1 MAQTKLHELAELGQ
15 AVWYDYIRRSF
26 ITSGEMQSLIDQ
38 GLRGMTSNP
47 TIFEKAMAGSAD
59 YDDDMRRLVA
69 EGKSIDELYAALV
82 VDDIARAA
90 DLLRPVYDETNGL
103 DGYISLEVSP
113 TMAHDT
119 EGTINEA
126 RRLHR
131 AVNRPNLM
139 IKVPATPEGL
149 PAITTLIGEGISVNV
164 TLMFSL
170 DHYEA
175 VAEAYISGLE
185 KLAAAGGDLSKVASV
200 ASFFVSR
207 VDSSVDKEL
216 DGVAGGEAL
225 KGKIAI
231 ANAAAAYDRFLKTFS
246 GERWSALAAKGATVQ
261 RVLWASTGTKNPD
274 YPDTMYVDNLIAPH
288 TVNTMPPATLRAT
301 LDHATVK
308 PTLEALI
315 PEALQQLEQLKTLGI
330 DLDAITQQLQVDG
343 VASFAKSFESL
354 MDGIE
359 GKRQQLLAEHKMY
372 TAHLG
377 AYEAA
382 GAAAL
387 EEMRQNETL
396 KRIWEHDHT
405 VWKDDPTEISNR
417 LGWLHSPEVMP
428 EHLPAINALIE
439 AVRNEGYTHALLM
452 GMGGSSLAPEV
463 FRKAFGV
470 AEGYLD
476 LAVLDSTD
484 PGAVLAFADALDMR
498 RTLFVVS
505 TKSGGTVETLSF
517 FKYFYNK
524 VVEAVGTDAAGQHF
538 IAITDPG
545 SKLETLAKTYNFRA
559 TFLNDPDIGGRY
571 SALSFFGLVLAGLVG
586 VDLAKLLNR
595 TSIMAA
601 NCESSNCVVNGN
613 NYGGQLGAAM
623 GELAKA
629 GRDKL
634 TLITAHDLANFGDW
648 VEQLVAESMGKE
660 GKGILPVVAEP
671 LGAPDVYG
679 NDRVF
684 VFMHSRD
691 EHADTEAMEALKQA
705 GHPVIHIH
713 YDDVYDMGSLMF
725 LWEVATAVA
734 GVRLNINPFD
744 QPNVE
749 SAKVLARQMVVA
761 YEKEGKLPDP
771 APTLEAERMA
781 VYADTSGDTPGA
793 LLRSFLDQIK
803 AGDYVT
809 LQAYVQPTDDTSAAL
824 DRLRLRI
831 RDQYRVATT
840 SSYGPRFLHST
851 GQLHKGDAGNGL
863 FIQFTST
870 PPQDAPIP
878 DEAGQDGSAM
888 NFGVL
893 ILSQALGDRQ
903 ALLDNGRRVI
913 RFHLHSDVAGD
924 IAALAD
930 EVGG

>member
-343 VASFAKSFESL
+343 VASFAKSFES
-354 MDGIE
+354 
-359 GKRQQLLAEHKMY
+359 
-372 TAHLG
+372 
-377 AYEAA
+377 
-382 GAAAL
+382 
-387 EEMRQNETL
+387 
-396 KRIWEHDHT
+396 
-405 VWKDDPTEISNR
+405 
-417 LGWLHSPEVMP
+417 
-428 EHLPAINALIE
+428 
-439 AVRNEGYTHALLM
+439 
-452 GMGGSSLAPEV
+452 
-463 FRKAFGV
+463 
-470 AEGYLD
+470 
-476 LAVLDSTD
+476 
-484 PGAVLAFADALDMR
+484 
-498 RTLFVVS
+498 
-505 TKSGGTVETLSF
+505 
-517 FKYFYNK
+517 
-524 VVEAVGTDAAGQHF
+524 
-538 IAITDPG
+538 
-545 SKLETLAKTYNFRA
+545 
-559 TFLNDPDIGGRY
+559 
-571 SALSFFGLVLAGLVG
+571 
-586 VDLAKLLNR
+586 
-595 TSIMAA
+595 
-601 NCESSNCVVNGN
+601 
-613 NYGGQLGAAM
+613 
-623 GELAKA
+623 
-629 GRDKL
+629 
-634 TLITAHDLANFGDW
+634 
-648 VEQLVAESMGKE
+648 
-660 GKGILPVVAEP
+660 
-671 LGAPDVYG
+671 
-679 NDRVF
+679 
-684 VFMHSRD
+684 
-691 EHADTEAMEALKQA
+691 
-705 GHPVIHIH
+705 
-713 YDDVYDMGSLMF
+713 
-725 LWEVATAVA
+725 
-734 GVRLNINPFD
+734 
-744 QPNVE
+744 
-749 SAKVLARQMVVA
+749 
-761 YEKEGKLPDP
+761 
-771 APTLEAERMA
+771 
-781 VYADTSGDTPGA
+781 
-793 LLRSFLDQIK
+793 
-803 AGDYVT
+803 
-809 LQAYVQPTDDTSAAL
+809 
-824 DRLRLRI
+824 
-831 RDQYRVATT
+831 
-840 SSYGPRFLHST
+840 
-851 GQLHKGDAGNGL
+851 
-863 FIQFTST
+863 
-870 PPQDAPIP
+870 
-878 DEAGQDGSAM
+878 
-888 NFGVL
+888 
-893 ILSQALGDRQ
+893 
-903 ALLDNGRRVI
+903 
-913 RFHLHSDVAGD
+913 
-924 IAALAD
+924 
-930 EVGG
+930 